1 MKVLEK
7 AMQNHEKTMKT
18 MEKHW
23 NTCAS
28 LIVFSLILTLQ
39 TLKKSI
45 WFENTPDADAMLRL
59 CAMSDMHQKAQDL
72 SFA

>member
-1 MKVLEK
+1 
-7 AMQNHEKTMKT
+7 MKT
-18 MEKHW
+18 IEKHW

-45 WFENTPDADAMLRL
+45 RFENTLTLTLLRL